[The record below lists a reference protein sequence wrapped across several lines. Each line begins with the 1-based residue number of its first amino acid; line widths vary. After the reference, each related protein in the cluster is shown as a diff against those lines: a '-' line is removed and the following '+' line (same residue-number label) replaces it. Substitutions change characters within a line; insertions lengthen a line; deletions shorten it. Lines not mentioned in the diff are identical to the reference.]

1 MDGQTGPVRRAAD
14 LGVGATDGAHPS
26 DRGAPL
32 DPQCQRL
39 MDALL
44 TAPGPMTVAQLGVDA
59 EMRPNTVRFH
69 LAHLGD
75 AGLVSGVS
83 ARTTT
88 RGRPGVLYR
97 ATARAFDSGPQHP
110 RLLTEV
116 LMHHFL
122 ADAATP
128 PPSVED
134 PQRPTTV
141 WERARRA
148 GRAWSSHVDALPGNP
163 AAGSFAPDRPACAST
178 AQFDAFLAQLSDW
191 GLAPSRTRDPG
202 VPDDSAVPGESVA
215 PHDPLAP
222 NDPVAPQGPAT
233 SQDAAPSP
241 SAAAPS
247 HRPGGP
253 TTGADPVSPDP
264 ASPHRDRLPDR
275 VRIGLNRC
283 PFAHE
288 ASECPDLVCGVHAGI
303 IDGLLAQL
311 GGSWR
316 VARLTPHASAGQCL
330 LDAELTHP
338 ALQAPPCPA
347 AAYPDSVHRAGRG
360 GTTPRA

>member
-1 MDGQTGPVRRAAD
+1 MDGQTGLVRRAAV
-14 LGVGATDGAHPS
+14 LGVGATDGAYPS

-148 GRAWSSHVDALPGNP
+148 GRAWSSHVETLPGGSP
-163 AAGSFAPDRPACAST
+163 AHGGAGPEHVTDGT
-178 AQFDAFLAQLSDW
+178 AQFDALLTQLGNW
-191 GLAPSRTRDPG
+191 GLAPNRIRDPG
-202 VPDDSAVPGESVA
+202 VPDGSAVPDE
-215 PHDPLAP
+215 
-222 NDPVAPQGPAT
+222 
-233 SQDAAPSP
+233 
-241 SAAAPS
+241 SAAASTHSPVGS
-247 HRPGGP
+247 TIGPG
-253 TTGADPVSPDP
+253 PVSPDP
-264 ASPHRDRLPDR
+264 AAAQRDHLPDR
-275 VRIGLNRC
+275 IRIGLNRC

-303 IDGLLAQL
+303 IDGLLTQL
-311 GGSWR
+311 GGAWR

-338 ALQAPPCPA
+338 AREVPTAARPTPA
-347 AAYPDSVHRAGRG
+347 QRTDR
-360 GTTPRA
+360 GTTPPA

>member
-1 MDGQTGPVRRAAD
+1 MDGQTGLVRRAAV
-14 LGVGATDGAHPS
+14 LGVGATDGAYPS

-163 AAGSFAPDRPACAST
+163 AAGSFAHDRPACAST

-191 GLAPSRTRDPG
+191 GLAPSRMRDPG
-202 VPDDSAVPGESVA
+202 VPDDSAVPDE
-215 PHDPLAP
+215 
-222 NDPVAPQGPAT
+222 
-233 SQDAAPSP
+233 
-241 SAAAPS
+241 SAAASTHSPVGS
-247 HRPGGP
+247 TIGPG
-253 TTGADPVSPDP
+253 PVSPDP
-264 ASPHRDRLPDR
+264 AAAQRDHLPDR
-275 VRIGLNRC
+275 IRIGLNRC

>member
-26 DRGAPL
+26 DRRAPL

-44 TAPGPMTVAQLGVDA
+44 TTPGPMTVAQLGADA

-122 ADAATP
+122 AEAATP

-202 VPDDSAVPGESVA
+202 VPDDSAVPDE
-215 PHDPLAP
+215 
-222 NDPVAPQGPAT
+222 
-233 SQDAAPSP
+233 
-241 SAAAPS
+241 SAAASTHSPVGS
-247 HRPGGP
+247 TIGPG
-253 TTGADPVSPDP
+253 PVSPDP
-264 ASPHRDRLPDR
+264 AAAQRDHLPDR
-275 VRIGLNRC
+275 IRIGLNRC

>member
-1 MDGQTGPVRRAAD
+1 MDGQTGLVRRAAV
-14 LGVGATDGAHPS
+14 LGVGATDGAYPS

-148 GRAWSSHVDALPGNP
+148 GRAWSSHVETLPGGSP
-163 AAGSFAPDRPACAST
+163 AHGGAGPEHVTDGT
-178 AQFDAFLAQLSDW
+178 AQFDALLTQLGNW
-191 GLAPSRTRDPG
+191 GLAPNRIRDPG
-202 VPDDSAVPGESVA
+202 VPDGSAVPDE
-215 PHDPLAP
+215 
-222 NDPVAPQGPAT
+222 
-233 SQDAAPSP
+233 
-241 SAAAPS
+241 SAAASTHSPVGS
-247 HRPGGP
+247 TIGPG
-253 TTGADPVSPDP
+253 PVSPDP
-264 ASPHRDRLPDR
+264 AAAQRDHLPDR
-275 VRIGLNRC
+275 IRIGLNRC

>member
-1 MDGQTGPVRRAAD
+1 MDGQTGLVRRAAV
-14 LGVGATDGAHPS
+14 LGVGATDGAYPS

-148 GRAWSSHVDALPGNP
+148 GRAWSSHVETLPGGSP
-163 AAGSFAPDRPACAST
+163 AHGGAGPEHVTDGT
-178 AQFDAFLAQLSDW
+178 AQFDALLTQLGNW
-191 GLAPSRTRDPG
+191 GLAPNRIRDPG
-202 VPDDSAVPGESVA
+202 VPDGSAVPDE
-215 PHDPLAP
+215 
-222 NDPVAPQGPAT
+222 
-233 SQDAAPSP
+233 
-241 SAAAPS
+241 SAAASTHSPVGS
-247 HRPGGP
+247 TIGPG
-253 TTGADPVSPDP
+253 PVSPDP
-264 ASPHRDRLPDR
+264 AAAQRDHLPDR
-275 VRIGLNRC
+275 IRIGLNRC

-338 ALQAPPCPA
+338 ALQAPPCPV

>member
-1 MDGQTGPVRRAAD
+1 MDGQTGLVRRAAV
-14 LGVGATDGAHPS
+14 LGVGATDGAYPS

-122 ADAATP
+122 AEAATP
-128 PPSVED
+128 PPSVEG

-148 GRAWSSHVDALPGNP
+148 GRAWSSHVETLPGGSP
-163 AAGSFAPDRPACAST
+163 AHGGAGPEHVTDGT
-178 AQFDAFLAQLSDW
+178 AQFDALLTQLGNW
-191 GLAPSRTRDPG
+191 GLAPNRIRDPG
-202 VPDDSAVPGESVA
+202 VPDGSAVPDE
-215 PHDPLAP
+215 
-222 NDPVAPQGPAT
+222 
-233 SQDAAPSP
+233 
-241 SAAAPS
+241 SAAASTHSPVGS
-247 HRPGGP
+247 TIGP
-253 TTGADPVSPDP
+253 DPVSPDP

-303 IDGLLAQL
+303 IDGLLTQL
-311 GGSWR
+311 GGAWR

-338 ALQAPPCPA
+338 AREVPTAARPTPA
-347 AAYPDSVHRAGRG
+347 QRTDR
-360 GTTPRA
+360 GTTPPA

>member
-1 MDGQTGPVRRAAD
+1 MDGQTGLVRRAAV
-14 LGVGATDGAHPS
+14 LGVGATDGAYPS

-148 GRAWSSHVDALPGNP
+148 GRAWSSHVETLPGGSP
-163 AAGSFAPDRPACAST
+163 AHGGAGPEHVTDGT
-178 AQFDAFLAQLSDW
+178 AQFDALLTQLGNW
-191 GLAPSRTRDPG
+191 GLAPNRIRDPG
-202 VPDDSAVPGESVA
+202 VPDGSAVPDE
-215 PHDPLAP
+215 
-222 NDPVAPQGPAT
+222 
-233 SQDAAPSP
+233 
-241 SAAAPS
+241 SAAASTHSPVGS
-247 HRPGGP
+247 TIGPG
-253 TTGADPVSPDP
+253 PVSPDP
-264 ASPHRDRLPDR
+264 AAAQRDHLPDR
-275 VRIGLNRC
+275 IRIGLNRC

-338 ALQAPPCPA
+338 AREVPTAARPTPA
-347 AAYPDSVHRAGRG
+347 QRTDR
-360 GTTPRA
+360 GTTPPA

>member
-1 MDGQTGPVRRAAD
+1 
-14 LGVGATDGAHPS
+14 
-26 DRGAPL
+26 
-32 DPQCQRL
+32 

-122 ADAATP
+122 AEAATP

-148 GRAWSSHVDALPGNP
+148 GRAWSSHVETLPGGSP
-163 AAGSFAPDRPACAST
+163 AHGGAGPEHVTDGT
-178 AQFDAFLAQLSDW
+178 AQFDALLTQLGNW
-191 GLAPSRTRDPG
+191 GLAPNRIRDPG
-202 VPDDSAVPGESVA
+202 VPDGSAVPDE
-215 PHDPLAP
+215 
-222 NDPVAPQGPAT
+222 
-233 SQDAAPSP
+233 
-241 SAAAPS
+241 SAAASTHSPVGS
-247 HRPGGP
+247 

-303 IDGLLAQL
+303 IDGLLTQL
-311 GGSWR
+311 GGAWR

-338 ALQAPPCPA
+338 AREVPTAARPTPA
-347 AAYPDSVHRAGRG
+347 QRTDR
-360 GTTPRA
+360 GTTPPA

>member
-1 MDGQTGPVRRAAD
+1 MDGQTGLVRRAAV
-14 LGVGATDGAHPS
+14 LGVGATDGAYPS

-148 GRAWSSHVDALPGNP
+148 GRAWSSHVETLPGGSP
-163 AAGSFAPDRPACAST
+163 AHGGAGPEHVTDGT
-178 AQFDAFLAQLSDW
+178 AQFDALLTQLGNW
-191 GLAPSRTRDPG
+191 GLAPNRIRDPG
-202 VPDDSAVPGESVA
+202 VPDGSAVPDE
-215 PHDPLAP
+215 
-222 NDPVAPQGPAT
+222 
-233 SQDAAPSP
+233 
-241 SAAAPS
+241 SAAASTHSPVGS
-247 HRPGGP
+247 TIGPG
-253 TTGADPVSPDP
+253 PVSPDP
-264 ASPHRDRLPDR
+264 AAAQRDHLPDR
-275 VRIGLNRC
+275 IRIGLNRC

-288 ASECPDLVCGVHAGI
+288 ASDCPDLVCGVHAGI

>member
-1 MDGQTGPVRRAAD
+1 MDGQTGLVRRAAV
-14 LGVGATDGAHPS
+14 LGVGATDGAYPS

-122 ADAATP
+122 AEAATP

-148 GRAWSSHVDALPGNP
+148 GRAWSSHVETLPGGSP
-163 AAGSFAPDRPACAST
+163 AHGGAGPEHVTDGT
-178 AQFDAFLAQLSDW
+178 AQFDALLTQLGNW
-191 GLAPSRTRDPG
+191 GLAPNRIRDPG
-202 VPDDSAVPGESVA
+202 VPDGSAVPDE
-215 PHDPLAP
+215 
-222 NDPVAPQGPAT
+222 
-233 SQDAAPSP
+233 
-241 SAAAPS
+241 SAAASTHSPVGS
-247 HRPGGP
+247 TIGPG
-253 TTGADPVSPDP
+253 PVSPDP
-264 ASPHRDRLPDR
+264 AAAQRDHLPDR
-275 VRIGLNRC
+275 IRIGLNRC

-338 ALQAPPCPA
+338 ALQAPPCPV

>member
-1 MDGQTGPVRRAAD
+1 MDGQTGLVRRAAV
-14 LGVGATDGAHPS
+14 LGVGATDGAYPS

-148 GRAWSSHVDALPGNP
+148 GRAWSSHVETLPGGSP
-163 AAGSFAPDRPACAST
+163 AHGGAGPEHVTDGT
-178 AQFDAFLAQLSDW
+178 AQFDALLTQLGNW
-191 GLAPSRTRDPG
+191 GLAPNRIRDPG
-202 VPDDSAVPGESVA
+202 VPDGSAVPDE
-215 PHDPLAP
+215 
-222 NDPVAPQGPAT
+222 
-233 SQDAAPSP
+233 
-241 SAAAPS
+241 SAAASTHSPVGS
-247 HRPGGP
+247 TIGPG
-253 TTGADPVSPDP
+253 PVSPDP
-264 ASPHRDRLPDR
+264 AAAQRDHLPDR
-275 VRIGLNRC
+275 IRIGLNRC

-311 GGSWR
+311 GGAWR

-338 ALQAPPCPA
+338 AREVPTAARPTPA
-347 AAYPDSVHRAGRG
+347 QRTDR
-360 GTTPRA
+360 GTTPPA

>member
-1 MDGQTGPVRRAAD
+1 MDGQTGLVRRAAV
-14 LGVGATDGAHPS
+14 LGVGATDGAYPS

-178 AQFDAFLAQLSDW
+178 AQFDAFLA
-191 GLAPSRTRDPG
+191 
-202 VPDDSAVPGESVA
+202 
-215 PHDPLAP
+215 
-222 NDPVAPQGPAT
+222 
-233 SQDAAPSP
+233 
-241 SAAAPS
+241 
-247 HRPGGP
+247 
-253 TTGADPVSPDP
+253 
-264 ASPHRDRLPDR
+264 
-275 VRIGLNRC
+275 
-283 PFAHE
+283 
-288 ASECPDLVCGVHAGI
+288 
-303 IDGLLAQL
+303 
-311 GGSWR
+311 
-316 VARLTPHASAGQCL
+316 
-330 LDAELTHP
+330 
-338 ALQAPPCPA
+338 
-347 AAYPDSVHRAGRG
+347 
-360 GTTPRA
+360 

>member
-1 MDGQTGPVRRAAD
+1 MDGQTGLVRRAAV
-14 LGVGATDGAHPS
+14 LGVGATDGAYPS

-148 GRAWSSHVDALPGNP
+148 GRAWSSHVDALPGGSP
-163 AAGSFAPDRPACAST
+163 AHGGAGPEHVTDGT
-178 AQFDAFLAQLSDW
+178 AQFDALLTQLGNW
-191 GLAPSRTRDPG
+191 GLAPNRIRDPG
-202 VPDDSAVPGESVA
+202 VPDGSAVPDE
-215 PHDPLAP
+215 
-222 NDPVAPQGPAT
+222 
-233 SQDAAPSP
+233 
-241 SAAAPS
+241 SAAASTHSPVGS
-247 HRPGGP
+247 TIGPG
-253 TTGADPVSPDP
+253 PVSPDP
-264 ASPHRDRLPDR
+264 AAAQRDHLPDR
-275 VRIGLNRC
+275 IRIGLNRC

>member
-1 MDGQTGPVRRAAD
+1 MDVQSGPVRRAAD

-44 TAPGPMTVAQLGVDA
+44 TTPGPMTVAQLGADA

-122 ADAATP
+122 AEAATP
-128 PPSVED
+128 PPSVEG

-148 GRAWSSHVDALPGNP
+148 GRAWSSHVETLPGGSPAHGGAGPEHVTDGTAKFDALLTQLGN
-163 AAGSFAPDRPACAST
+163 
-178 AQFDAFLAQLSDW
+178 W
-191 GLAPSRTRDPG
+191 GLAPNRIRDPG
-202 VPDDSAVPGESVA
+202 VPDGSAVPDE
-215 PHDPLAP
+215 
-222 NDPVAPQGPAT
+222 
-233 SQDAAPSP
+233 
-241 SAAAPS
+241 SAAASTHSPVGS
-247 HRPGGP
+247 TIGPG
-253 TTGADPVSPDP
+253 PVSPDP
-264 ASPHRDRLPDR
+264 AAAQRDHLPDR
-275 VRIGLNRC
+275 IRIGLNRC

>member
-1 MDGQTGPVRRAAD
+1 MDGQTGLVRRAAV
-14 LGVGATDGAHPS
+14 LGVGATDGAYPS

-83 ARTTT
+83 ARTTA

-148 GRAWSSHVDALPGNP
+148 GRAWSSHVETLPGGSP
-163 AAGSFAPDRPACAST
+163 AHGGAGPEHVTDGT
-178 AQFDAFLAQLSDW
+178 AQFDALLTQLGNW
-191 GLAPSRTRDPG
+191 GLAPNRIRDPG
-202 VPDDSAVPGESVA
+202 VPDGSAVPDE
-215 PHDPLAP
+215 
-222 NDPVAPQGPAT
+222 
-233 SQDAAPSP
+233 
-241 SAAAPS
+241 SAAASTHSPVGS
-247 HRPGGP
+247 TIGPG
-253 TTGADPVSPDP
+253 PVSPDP
-264 ASPHRDRLPDR
+264 AAAQRDHLPDR
-275 VRIGLNRC
+275 IRIGLNRC